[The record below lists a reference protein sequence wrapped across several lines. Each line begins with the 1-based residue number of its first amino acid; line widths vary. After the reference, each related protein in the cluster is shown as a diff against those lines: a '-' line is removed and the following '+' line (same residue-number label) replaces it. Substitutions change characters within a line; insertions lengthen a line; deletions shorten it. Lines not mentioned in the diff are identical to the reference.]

1 VTAHLGTTL
10 RDVSAPM
17 RCYRHPNRETYV
29 SCSDCGRPICT
40 ECMTPAPVGQRCPEH
55 SGKPQGVRKVAQG
68 ARRTAFEGT
77 GALVTKALLALNV
90 LVYVITAVQ
99 GSGINSPGGTLFAK
113 WVLDGPK
120 VANGDWWRLIT
131 SAFLHANLIHIAFN
145 MYFLWFVG
153 SAVETALGRGRFI
166 AVYLISG
173 LAGSAGALVFNPTSQ
188 TVGAS
193 GALFGLLGAALV
205 LERQRNYVLGGSAA
219 GLILINL
226 ILSFTIANISV
237 GGHIGGLIGGVL
249 CALVLSRFGRGHAAY
264 SRVGLWG
271 IAGLTGVGLLS
282 LAVAYLKVRGYA
294 Q

>member
-1 VTAHLGTTL
+1 M
-10 RDVSAPM
+10 SAPM
-17 RCYRHPNRETYV
+17 RCYRHPDRETYI

-40 ECMTPAPVGQRCPEH
+40 ECMTPAPGQRCPEH
-55 SGKPQGVRKVAQG
+55 SGQPQGVRRVAKG
-68 ARRTAFEGT
+68 ARRNPFEGT
-77 GALVTKALLALNV
+77 TALVTKGLIALNV
-90 LVYVITAVQ
+90 LIYVITAVQ
-99 GSGINSPGGTLFAK
+99 GNGINSPGGSLFAK
-113 WVLDGPK
+113 WVLYGPA

-153 SAVETALGRGRFI
+153 SAVESALGRGRFI

-173 LAGSAGALVFNPTSQ
+173 LAGSAGALVFTPTSP

-205 LERQRNYVLGGSAA
+205 LERQRSYVLGGSAA
-219 GLILINL
+219 ALILINL
-226 ILSFTIANISV
+226 ILSFSLSNISV
-237 GGHIGGLIGGVL
+237 GGHIGGLIGGIL

-271 IAGLTGVGLLS
+271 IAGLCGVGLLS

>member
-1 VTAHLGTTL
+1 MPE
-10 RDVSAPM
+10 PM
-17 RCYRHPNRETYV
+17 HCYRHPDRETYL

-55 SGKPQGVRKVAQG
+55 SGKPQGVRRVATG
-68 ARRTAFEGT
+68 ARRSAFEGT
-77 GALVTKALLALNV
+77 GALVTKALIGLNV
-90 LVYVITAVQ
+90 LVYLITVVQ
-99 GSGINSPGGTLFAK
+99 GNGINSPGGRLFAK
-113 WVLDGPK
+113 WVLYGPA

-131 SAFLHANLIHIAFN
+131 SAFLHANLLHIAFN
-145 MYFLWFVG
+145 MYFLWLVG
-153 SAVETALGRGRFI
+153 SAVEAALGRGRFI

-173 LAGSAGALVFNPTSQ
+173 LAGSAGALVFTPTSP

-205 LERQRNYVLGGSAA
+205 LERQRSYVLGGSAL

-226 ILSFTIANISV
+226 ILSFSLSNISV
-237 GGHIGGLIGGVL
+237 GGHIGGLIGGIL

-271 IAGLTGVGLLS
+271 VAGLLAVGLLS
-282 LAVAYLKVRGYA
+282 IAVAYLKVRGYA